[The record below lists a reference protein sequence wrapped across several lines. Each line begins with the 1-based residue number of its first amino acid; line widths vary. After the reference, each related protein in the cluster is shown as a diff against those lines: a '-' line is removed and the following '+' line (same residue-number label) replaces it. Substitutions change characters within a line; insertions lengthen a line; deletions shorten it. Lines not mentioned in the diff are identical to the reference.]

1 MHAPWRRLQVRDRL
15 VAAGFVAAAALE
27 ALVRHHSQVLLL
39 CGDLVGAAA
48 LGSLAVRRTRP
59 LLAVTVI
66 ALVDGTGS
74 VAQAVL
80 PSSTTGSTDVIVPIL
95 ALIFANYS
103 LGAFAT
109 RTQLMVGAAETML
122 LITVVDL
129 TDPTGG
135 QSLASALP
143 FFAIFV
149 VVGPAGAG
157 RLVRGRSALV
167 ARLRQQTA
175 QLEQQRHTAAQF
187 ERARERVQLAERLQG
202 ELVSGLEDLRAGLRR
217 AAGED
222 DPEGVAAAVEQRAR
236 ALLADTR
243 KVVVALADLPP
254 AQHPTALP
262 GPAPRRGRAPG
273 RGWAPG
279 QGDRLPWTTLAAS
292 ALGVGLIF
300 EVSAG
305 HAQLPVPLAVVACL
319 ALTAPLILV
328 ARAPLMMTALAWA
341 VAAAFTAVVLPLG
354 PTLAGAGVCVLAPF
368 LAALYTARL
377 RAAIG
382 LALCCAGAVATFG
395 PAEALSNAGLLLLAW
410 LAGAALHERTRLVR
424 ALEQNNLLLSQQ
436 ITQLRQTAV
445 YDERAAVA
453 RELHDAIGHTMT
465 VVALQ
470 AGGARRLART
480 DPVRATETLRMLD
493 EVVEDGLAELRR
505 GFEMST
511 LPDEDAFA
519 ELLSGARTAGLVVSA
534 SLDGLLDDLAPT
546 SRIALYRVVQEAL
559 TNVLRHAPGAPTVV
573 QTQSTGGCFEV
584 AVVSHPPPVTP
595 APRPDAA
602 GGHGLRGMRQRVEAC
617 GGQLAW
623 QALPGGGFE
632 VRAQL
637 PLAKVPA

>member
-1 MHAPWRRLQVRDRL
+1 MHAPWRRLPARDHL
-15 VAAGFVAAAALE
+15 VAAGFVAAAVIE
-27 ALVRHHSQVLLL
+27 ALVRHHEHLVLL
-39 CGDLVGAAA
+39 CGDVVGAAA

-66 ALVDGTGS
+66 VLVDGIGS
-74 VAQAVL
+74 VAQAAL
-80 PSSTTGSTDVIVPIL
+80 PSATPGSTDVVVPIL

-109 RTQLMVGAAETML
+109 RKPLMAGAAETML

-129 TDPTGG
+129 TDPSGSH
-135 QSLASALP
+135 SLASALP

-149 VVGPAGAG
+149 VVAPAGAG
-157 RLVRGRSALV
+157 RLVRARSTLV

-175 QLEQQRHTAAQF
+175 QLEQQHHTAAEL
-187 ERARERVQLAERLQG
+187 ERARERVELAERLQG
-202 ELVSGLEDLRAGLRR
+202 QLVSGLDVLRAHLKRP
-217 AAGED
+217 AGED
-222 DPEGVAAAVEQRAR
+222 GLEGLAAAVEQRAR

-243 KVVVALADLPP
+243 KVVVALADLPSP
-254 AQHPTALP
+254 RHPTGLP
-262 GPAPRRGRAPG
+262 DPAARRGRAPD
-273 RGWAPG
+273 
-279 QGDRLPWTTLAAS
+279 QDDRLPWTTLAAS

-300 EVSAG
+300 EVVAG
-305 HAQLPVPLAVVACL
+305 YPHLPVPLAVVACL

-328 ARAPLMMTALAWA
+328 ARAPLVMTAVAWA
-341 VAAAFTAVVLPLG
+341 AAAAFSAVVLPLG

-368 LAALYTARL
+368 LVALYTARL

-395 PAEALSNAGLLLLAW
+395 PAEALSNSGLLLLAW

-424 ALEQNNLLLSQQ
+424 ALEQNNLLLSEQ
-436 ITQLRQTAV
+436 IAQLRQTAV

-511 LPDEDAFA
+511 LPDDHALA
-519 ELLSGARTAGLVVSA
+519 ELLSGARSAGLELSV
-534 SLDGLLDDLAPT
+534 SLDGPLDDLAAA

-573 QTQSTGGCFEV
+573 RTRSTGGCFEV
-584 AVVSHPPPVTP
+584 LVVSQPPPVRP
-595 APRPDAA
+595 APLSDTA

-623 QALPGGGFE
+623 QALPSGGFE
-632 VRAQL
+632 VHARL

>member
-1 MHAPWRRLQVRDRL
+1 MHAPWRRLPVRDRL

-59 LLAVTVI
+59 LVAVTVI
-66 ALVDGTGS
+66 ALVDGIGS
-74 VAQAVL
+74 VAQAML
-80 PSSTTGSTDVIVPIL
+80 PSATPGSTDVIVPIL

-129 TDPTGG
+129 TDPSGG

-149 VVGPAGAG
+149 VVAPAGAG

-175 QLEQQRHTAAQF
+175 QLEQQRHTAAEF

-202 ELVSGLEDLRAGLRR
+202 ELVSGLENLRAGLRR
-217 AAGED
+217 PTGDD

-254 AQHPTALP
+254 PQHPAALP
-262 GPAPRRGRAPG
+262 GPAPRGGRSPD
-273 RGWAPG
+273 

-305 HAQLPVPLAVVACL
+305 HAQLPMPLAVVACL

-328 ARAPLMMTALAWA
+328 ARAPLVMTALAWT
-341 VAAAFTAVVLPLG
+341 VAAAFSAAVLPLG

-377 RAAIG
+377 RAATG

-436 ITQLRQTAV
+436 IAQLRQTAV

-519 ELLSGARTAGLVVSA
+519 ELLSGARTAGLVVST
-534 SLDGLLDDLAPT
+534 SLDGLLDDLAPA

-573 QTQSTGGCFEV
+573 QTHSTGGCFEV
-584 AVVSHPPPVTP
+584 LVVSQPPPVSP
-595 APRPDAA
+595 AASPDAA

-617 GGQLAW
+617 GGQLGW